1 MQAVIQ
7 LAREKSYETITVQD
21 ICTAAGVSTGS
32 FYHQFRSKDALVH
45 EAYQNI
51 DWLLTEEFTAESS
64 QLPPLQALDRLL
76 RLYITYVQETIGLII
91 AQYYEVLLKNP
102 NVPRYDPD
110 RPYCREI
117 RRLMMDAIQ
126 QGAISRRYDPEYLT
140 WTVMRLVRG
149 LIFDWVIQG
158 GNYDLTE
165 RYALDYEIMT
175 RGLAPKK

>member
-7 LAREKSYETITVQD
+7 LAREKSYENITVQD

-51 DWLLTEEFTAESS
+51 DWLLTEEFAAESS

-76 RLYITYVQETIGLII
+76 RLYIAYVQKSVGLII
-91 AQYYEVLLKNP
+91 AQYYQVLLKNP

-110 RPYCREI
+110 RPYCKEI
-117 RRLMMDAIQ
+117 RRLMTQAIE
-126 QGAISRRYDPEYLT
+126 QGAISPRYDPEYLT

-158 GNYDLTE
+158 GNYDLAQ

-175 RGLAPKK
+175 RGLAPEK